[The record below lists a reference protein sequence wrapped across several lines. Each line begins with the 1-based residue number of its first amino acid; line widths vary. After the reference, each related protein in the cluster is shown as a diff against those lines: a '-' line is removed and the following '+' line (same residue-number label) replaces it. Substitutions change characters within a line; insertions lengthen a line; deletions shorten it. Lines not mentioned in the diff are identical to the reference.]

1 MFDENYNL
9 HYYFLSKYV
18 KSMITMKKSY
28 EAFYSVAFLVYTIII
43 KIYSNTQPLIR
54 YPQVINFPITNK
66 CNYRCAMCNV
76 WKPEH
81 SSMKD
86 MTPAEIKGVF
96 SQDIFKK
103 VKHVGLSGG
112 EPFLRKDIFDVVKV
126 IVETLPKLRSMSI
139 ITNGSLPN
147 NVEKTREIK
156 SYLSANDIRF
166 SLEVSIDGIGEIHDL
181 NRGVKGAFDRTYLN
195 FKKLNDECLVDTI
208 STTITKINAR
218 TLYDN
223 LNFARKHNVL
233 INFRLASSIDRLFNQ
248 DKITNFT
255 FTEEEQ
261 LLLIKFLNNLISS
274 YEKRIHK
281 KIFYMSLIGQ
291 LSGEKRTAGCD
302 WRTSKGLSLDPY
314 GNLFFCFP
322 KSPKLYSALGCE
334 LTIQNLKQHKHTL
347 KNIHENCELCTHDY
361 FGIPDIS
368 LVLDYIHKN
377 YLSYILNHIKNS
389 IILVKKAPR
398 KKTNHKT
405 LFDQGINNVC
415 IIGWYGT
422 ETLGDKAI
430 LGGIIDNLIQTG
442 IALKNITI
450 ASLNVNYTK
459 LTLHHMQLTDVNV
472 IDSYKLKSS
481 HKMIDSQDV
490 FIFGGGPLCDIEPLV
505 DMYAIFRKSKLH
517 GKLNIIYSCGIGP
530 LKLKRYIR
538 TLNKMLQ
545 ISDAVFFRDRHTID
559 KYAKVVPALKQYNYK
574 SFIDPA
580 VAWIKNNYSNVNQIQ
595 NDEYI
600 LVCIREWPYMY
611 ADGLEYKEY
620 LKKKDLFENELAK
633 QIIHYVDQ
641 SLKVILFPMNVDYV
655 GDDDRDFYR
664 YFVEKFNLD
673 GKVEVI
679 TRDYTPIEALSYFKY
694 AKFVIAMR
702 FHSVV
707 FSVTCNTPC
716 IAIDYHYG
724 NGKITGF
731 MSEVGLNDFVI
742 NIDEIATK
750 NFSSSGDI
758 FNLHM
763 NNRFSNSSKI
773 LDSAVTEMYNY
784 FNDEIA
790 KHTKS

>member
-1 MFDENYNL
+1 
-9 HYYFLSKYV
+9 
-18 KSMITMKKSY
+18 MITTKKLY
-28 EAFYSVAFLVYTIII
+28 EASHSVAFLVYTIIM
-43 KIYSNTQPLIR
+43 KIYSNAQPLIR
-54 YPQVINFPITNK
+54 YPRIINFPITNK

-86 MTPAEIKGVF
+86 MTPAEIKKVF
-96 SQDIFKK
+96 SQDLFKK
-103 VKHVGLSGG
+103 VKHVGISGG
-112 EPFLRKDIFDVVKV
+112 EPFLRKDLFEVIKA
-126 IVETLPKLRSMSI
+126 IVETLPKLKSISI
-139 ITNGSLPN
+139 ITNASLPN
-147 NVEKTREIK
+147 TIETTRDIK
-156 SYLSANDIRF
+156 SYLIANDIRF

-181 NRGVKGAFDRTYLN
+181 NRGVKGAFDRTYIN

-208 STTITKINAR
+208 STTITKNNIR

-233 INFRLASSIDRLFNQ
+233 INFRLASSIDRLFNK
-248 DKITNFT
+248 DKVSNFI
-255 FTEEEQ
+255 FSEEEK

-274 YEKRIHK
+274 YEKRIYK

-291 LSGEKRTAGCD
+291 LSGKKRTAGCD

-314 GNLFFCFP
+314 GNLYFCFP
-322 KSPKLYSALGCE
+322 KSPKLYGALECQP
-334 LTIQNLKQHKHTL
+334 TINNLKQHKKIL

-361 FGIPDIS
+361 YGVPNIS
-368 LVLDYIHKN
+368 FVFDYIHKN
-377 YLSYILNHIKNS
+377 YLSYLLNHIRNS

-398 KKTNHKT
+398 KKTSHKT
-405 LFDQGINNVC
+405 LSDKGINKVC

-442 IALKNITI
+442 ISLENITI

-459 LTLHHMQLTDVNV
+459 LTLHQMQLTDVNV
-472 IDSYKLKSS
+472 IDSYKLKYS
-481 HKMIDSQDV
+481 HKMIDSQDA
-490 FIFGGGPLCDIEPLV
+490 FIFGGGPLCDIEPLI
-505 DMYAIFRKSKLH
+505 DMYAIFRKSKSH
-517 GKLNIIYSCGIGP
+517 NKLNIIYSCGIGP

-538 TLNKMLQ
+538 TLNKILQ
-545 ISDAVFFRDRHTID
+545 ISDIVFFRDRYAID
-559 KYAKVVPALKQYNYK
+559 KYAKIIPALKQYNYK

-580 VAWIKNNYSNVNQIQ
+580 VAWIINNYNNVNKIQ
-595 NDEYI
+595 SNEYI

-611 ADGLEYKEY
+611 ADGLDYDEY
-620 LKKKDLFENELAK
+620 LKKKDLFERKLAK
-633 QIIHYVDQ
+633 QIIQCTDK

-655 GDDDRDFYR
+655 GDDDREFYR

-673 GKVEVI
+673 GKVEVV
-679 TRDYTPIEALSYFKY
+679 TWDYIPIEALSYFKY

-707 FSVTCNTPC
+707 FSITCNTPC

-731 MSEVGLNDFVI
+731 MNEAGLNDFVI
-742 NIDEIATK
+742 NIDEIAIK
-750 NFSSSGDI
+750 NFSSSEYI

-773 LDSAVTEMYNY
+773 LDSAVTEMYDY
-784 FNDEIA
+784 FNNEIA
-790 KHTKS
+790 KHTKT